1 MNWYELV
8 KRYVWDD
15 NTTPFLIGVGK
26 LNSSQ
31 ARKEL
36 FVYVLFLG
44 ILFAIVTIHFLAEA
58 GKQPDL
64 LAFGKAIYAL
74 SVFGGAVAFGVTKH
88 PKIALYCASAPVV
101 VLIEIIGNGSYPDL
115 GTIDR
120 YLIIGLTCVWL
131 YYAMRAVAISRAL
144 PHMPD
149 AGDGRS
155 THTD

>member
-15 NTTPFLIGVGK
+15 NATPFLIGVSK
-26 LNSSQ
+26 LNAYQ

-44 ILFAIVTIHFLAEA
+44 NLFAIISIYILAEA
-58 GKQPDL
+58 GKRPDF
-64 LAFGKAIYAL
+64 LAIVKAIYAL
-74 SVFGGAVAFGVTKH
+74 SVLGGAVAFGVTKH
-88 PKIALYCASAPVV
+88 PKFALFCASAPVV
-101 VLIEIIGNGSYPDL
+101 VLIEISGFGSYPDL

-131 YYAMRAVAISRAL
+131 FYAIREIAISRAL

-149 AGDGRS
+149 AGDDRS
-155 THTD
+155 THTR